1 MMNRSRIGLIF
12 ALTFAAFLL
21 GLVSLSI
28 SPAQAQEVGTNWT
41 AQFFNNTAFSGS
53 PQGAFYANG
62 LNFNWGQGPPLQS
75 DNITPVPGINSD
87 NFSARF
93 TSQQNI
99 VTPGVYR
106 FTIRAKDGVR
116 ITINGQVYLDQLN
129 RQVPAGQYVED
140 VFNANM
146 NAGANTMLV
155 EYTHFTGNAVL
166 QVQWGLSGGGVNPGI
181 TPTTEPPATGS
192 VVYVKGL
199 SVRTGPYLGA
209 SLITVAR
216 PDQSYAVVAQNFDE
230 GLFPWYKI
238 QINDS
243 IGWASGRYL
252 QVAGDMS
259 KVPTEGTIF
268 EQLGP
273 GNLGEYP
280 PRLNVTGVTRSVMNL
295 RLRPSERT
303 ELLAKIPWGAEVQVY
318 GRTYQGYDNHW
329 LFIKY
334 GDLVGWIYAPYV
346 GLKGV
351 IDAVPI
357 Y

>member
-12 ALTFAAFLL
+12 ALLFTALTM
-21 GLVSLSI
+21 GLVSLSLVP
-28 SPAQAQEVGTNWT
+28 SQAQEVGTNWT
-41 AQFFNNTAFSGS
+41 AQFYNNTTFSGS

-62 LNFNWGQGPPLQS
+62 LNFNWGAGPPLQS
-75 DNITPVPGINSD
+75 DNVTPVPGINAD

-106 FTIRAKDGVR
+106 FTVRAKDGVR
-116 ITINGQVYLDQLN
+116 VTINGQVYLDQIN
-129 RQVPAGQYVED
+129 RQVPAGQFVED
-140 VFNANM
+140 VFNANL

-155 EYTHFTGNAVL
+155 EYTHFVDNAIL
-166 QVQWGLSGGGVNPGI
+166 QVQWGLTTNVGTGVA
-181 TPTTEPPATGS
+181 TPTEEPPATGS
-192 VVYVKGL
+192 VAYVKGL

-216 PDQSYAVVAQNFDE
+216 PDNRYAVIAQNFDE

-252 QVAGDMS
+252 QVTGDLNE
-259 KVPTEGTIF
+259 VPVESTIF

-280 PRLNVTGVTRSVMNL
+280 PRLNVVGVTRAVMNL

-346 GLKGV
+346 GLNGV
-351 IDAVPI
+351 VDAVPI